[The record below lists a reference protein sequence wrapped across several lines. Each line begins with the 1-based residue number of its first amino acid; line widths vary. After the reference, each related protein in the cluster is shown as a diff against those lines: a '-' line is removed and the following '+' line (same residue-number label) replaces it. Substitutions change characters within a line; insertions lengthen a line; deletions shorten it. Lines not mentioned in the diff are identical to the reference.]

1 MQKSRRWSRLEQY
14 VLPVAA
20 TLFGAACGG
29 AQSAAPPASNVTTGG
44 EPAAV
49 VVPETAPADPAAPSG
64 DNSTERSVTPDAP
77 AAASATAPPVPAQP
91 VAAELPKDTL
101 VLHVGDSFAGSLG
114 VPLGKRFKAAGLRTV
129 LEFETSSYIPT
140 WASGEELEKYVG
152 RYMPDLVLVTLGA
165 NEFEIPNPEQ
175 RANAVRRLVKRLN
188 GVPCVWISPPKW
200 KEDTGVLAVVRDNCA
215 PCRYLDSDT
224 IVKDLPRR
232 KDGIHPSDDAREIWA
247 DAVLAWLTRE
257 RAGSPEHA
265 WELRAE
271 RPATASEVSVR

>member
-1 MQKSRRWSRLEQY
+1 
-14 VLPVAA
+14 VLSVAAACVVGCSAAQPPAPVATA
-20 TLFGAACGG
+20 GAADPVSDPG
-29 AQSAAPPASNVTTGG
+29 ATGTEVTAKTNAAETTPSNPTNGSDEALA
-44 EPAAV
+44 EPFA
-49 VVPETAPADPAAPSG
+49 TPAAPGAGSA
-64 DNSTERSVTPDAP
+64 EAAP
-77 AAASATAPPVPAQP
+77 V
-91 VAAELPKDTL
+91 ELPKDTL

-175 RANAVRRLVKRLN
+175 RAHAVKKLVKRLN
-188 GVPCVWISPPKW
+188 GLPCVWISPPRW
-200 KEDTGVLAVVRDNCA
+200 KMDSGVLAVVRENCA

-232 KDGIHPSDDAREIWA
+232 KDGIHPSDLARETWA
-247 DAVLAWLTRE
+247 DAVIAWLARE
-257 RAGSPEHA
+257 RAGSTERS
-265 WELRAE
+265 WELKAE
-271 RPATASEVSVR
+271 NAAATEPAREASVR

>member
-1 MQKSRRWSRLEQY
+1 LEQY
-14 VLPVAA
+14 LLPVAA
-20 TLFGAACGG
+20 ALVGAACGG
-29 AQSAAPPASNVTTGG
+29 VQSAPPSAPAVAAVG

-49 VVPETAPADPAAPSG
+49 DVPETAPVEPAEPS
-64 DNSTERSVTPDAP
+64 DANSTERSVTAEAPVTNATASTVAVAP
-77 AAASATAPPVPAQP
+77 AAE
-91 VAAELPKDTL
+91 ELPKNTL

-188 GVPCVWISPPKW
+188 GLPCVWISPPKW
-200 KEDTGVLAVVRDNCA
+200 KEDSGVLAVVRDNCA

-247 DAVLAWLTRE
+247 DAVLAWLARE
-257 RAGSPEHA
+257 RAGTPEHP
-265 WELRAE
+265 WELKTE
-271 RPATASEVSVR
+271 RSVASAEVSVR

>member
-1 MQKSRRWSRLEQY
+1 MEQY

-20 TLFGAACGG
+20 ALWSAACGG
-29 AQSAAPPASNVTTGG
+29 AQAAASDATGADG
-44 EPAAV
+44 PTAV
-49 VVPETAPADPAAPSG
+49 VVPETAPVERATARDDNSNQRSESSGPAAPS
-64 DNSTERSVTPDAP
+64 
-77 AAASATAPPVPAQP
+77 ATASP
-91 VAAELPKDTL
+91 VAAEPVVAELPKDTL

-140 WASGEELEKYVG
+140 WASGEALEKYVG

-188 GVPCVWISPPKW
+188 GLPCVWISPPKW
-200 KEDTGVLAVVRDNCA
+200 KQDSGVLAVVRENCA

-247 DAVLAWLTRE
+247 DAVLAWLARE
-257 RAGSPEHA
+257 RAGTPEHP
-265 WELRAE
+265 WELKAE
-271 RPATASEVSVR
+271 QSAATAEVSAR

>member
-1 MQKSRRWSRLEQY
+1 MEQY

-20 TLFGAACGG
+20 ALFGAACGG
-29 AQSAAPPASNVTTGG
+29 ARSAATLASDVATTPG

-49 VVPETAPADPAAPSG
+49 VVPETTPAETAAPS
-64 DNSTERSVTPDAP
+64 DANSTERSVTPDAP
-77 AAASATAPPVPAQP
+77 AATGATASLVVADPV
-91 VAAELPKDTL
+91 AELPKDTL

-188 GVPCVWISPPKW
+188 GLPCVWISPPKW
-200 KEDTGVLAVVRDNCA
+200 KQDSGVLAVVRENCA

-257 RAGSPEHA
+257 RAGTPEHP
-265 WELRAE
+265 WELKTERAS
-271 RPATASEVSVR
+271 PAAEVSVR

>member
-1 MQKSRRWSRLEQY
+1 MEQH
-14 VLPVAA
+14 VLPLAA
-20 TLFGAACGG
+20 ALWGVACGG
-29 AQSAAPPASNVTTGG
+29 ARAAVAPADASLDAKV
-44 EPAAV
+44 PAAV
-49 VVPETAPADPAAPSG
+49 VVPETAPSSIAAQPDS
-64 DNSTERSVTPDAP
+64 NSTNEGEKASDPTTAKDPIASLSPEPAPD
-77 AAASATAPPVPAQP
+77 
-91 VAAELPKDTL
+91 ELPKDTL

-188 GVPCVWISPPKW
+188 GVPCVWISPPNW
-200 KEDTGVLAVVRDNCA
+200 KQDSGVLAVVRENCA
-215 PCRYLDSDT
+215 PCRYLDSET

-232 KDGIHPSDDAREIWA
+232 KDGIHPSDDAREVWA
-247 DAVLAWLTRE
+247 DAVLAWLARE
-257 RAGSPEHA
+257 RAGS
-265 WELRAE
+265 AE
-271 RPATASEVSVR
+271 RPWALKADPAAASTEVSTR

>member
-1 MQKSRRWSRLEQY
+1 VSEAPSSNSTNGRDEALAQ
-14 VLPVAA
+14 PFA
-20 TLFGAACGG
+20 TPATP
-29 AQSAAPPASNVTTGG
+29 SAASG
-44 EPAAV
+44 EPE
-49 VVPETAPADPAAPSG
+49 PI
-64 DNSTERSVTPDAP
+64 
-77 AAASATAPPVPAQP
+77 
-91 VAAELPKDTL
+91 ELPKDTL

-175 RANAVRRLVKRLN
+175 RAHAVRKLVKRLN
-188 GVPCVWISPPKW
+188 GLPCVWISPPRW
-200 KEDTGVLAVVRDNCA
+200 KMDSGVLAVVRENCA

-232 KDGIHPSDDAREIWA
+232 KDGIHPSDTARETWA
-247 DAVLAWLTRE
+247 DAVIAWLARE
-257 RAGSPEHA
+257 RAGSA
-265 WELRAE
+265 ARSWELKAE
-271 RPATASEVSVR
+271 ISEPAPGREASVR

>member
-1 MQKSRRWSRLEQY
+1 LEQY
-14 VLPVAA
+14 LLPIAA
-20 TLFGAACGG
+20 ALFGAACGG
-29 AQSAAPPASNVTTGG
+29 VQSAPPSAPEVPALG
-44 EPAAV
+44 EPAV
-49 VVPETAPADPAAPSG
+49 VDVPETAPAEPAEPS
-64 DNSTERSVTPDAP
+64 DANPTERSATAEAP
-77 AAASATAPPVPAQP
+77 ATSATASTVAVEP
-91 VAAELPKDTL
+91 VAEELPKNTL

-152 RYMPDLVLVTLGA
+152 RYVPDLVLVTLGA

-188 GVPCVWISPPKW
+188 GLPCVWISPPKW
-200 KEDTGVLAVVRDNCA
+200 KQDSGVLAVVRDNCA

-247 DAVLAWLTRE
+247 DAVLAWLARE
-257 RAGSPEHA
+257 RAGTPDHP
-265 WELRAE
+265 WELRTE
-271 RPATASEVSVR
+271 PSATSAEVSVR

>member
-1 MQKSRRWSRLEQY
+1 MEQY
-14 VLPVAA
+14 VLPLAA
-20 TLFGAACGG
+20 ALWSAACAG
-29 AQSAAPPASNVTTGG
+29 AQSAAPPASDVTSDADG
-44 EPAAV
+44 PSAV
-49 VVPETAPADPAAPSG
+49 VVPDTAPAEVEPSAPAESNSKQRSDSALETVPSIPLASTAPEAAP
-64 DNSTERSVTPDAP
+64 
-77 AAASATAPPVPAQP
+77 
-91 VAAELPKDTL
+91 AELPKNTL

-140 WASGEELEKYVG
+140 WASGEELERYVG
-152 RYMPDLVLVTLGA
+152 RYMPSLVLVTLGA

-175 RANAVRRLVKRLN
+175 RASAVRRLVKRLN

-200 KEDTGVLAVVRDNCA
+200 KQDSGVLAVVRENCA

-247 DAVLAWLTRE
+247 DAVLAWLARE
-257 RAGSPEHA
+257 RAGTPEQPWA
-265 WELRAE
+265 LKVEQS
-271 RPATASEVSVR
+271 ATGAQVSAR

>member
-1 MQKSRRWSRLEQY
+1 LEQY
-14 VLPVAA
+14 LLPVAA
-20 TLFGAACGG
+20 ALFGAACSG
-29 AQSAAPPASNVTTGG
+29 AQSVPAAPDVTVTG

-49 VVPETAPADPAAPSG
+49 DVPETAPAERAEPS
-64 DNSTERSVTPDAP
+64 DANSTERSVTAEAP
-77 AAASATAPPVPAQP
+77 ATSATASTVALEPVSS
-91 VAAELPKDTL
+91 ELPKNTL

-200 KEDTGVLAVVRDNCA
+200 KEDSGVLAVVRDNCA

-224 IVKDLPRR
+224 IVRDLPRR

-257 RAGSPEHA
+257 RAGTPEHP
-265 WELRAE
+265 WELKAE
-271 RPATASEVSVR
+271 RSTASAEVSVR

>member
-1 MQKSRRWSRLEQY
+1 MLPLTAAVWS
-14 VLPVAA
+14 
-20 TLFGAACGG
+20 AACGG
-29 AQSAAPPASNVTTGG
+29 AQTAAPRAGVSSDADAPTAMIV
-44 EPAAV
+44 A
-49 VVPETAPADPAAPSG
+49 ETASPPPVTQHDLNAAL
-64 DNSTERSVTPDAP
+64 RSD
-77 AAASATAPPVPAQP
+77 AASETTPPNGAVAILAPEPVP
-91 VAAELPKDTL
+91 AELPKDTL

-200 KEDTGVLAVVRDNCA
+200 KEDSGVLAVVRENCA

-232 KDGIHPSDDAREIWA
+232 KDGIHPSDEAREIWA
-247 DAVLAWLTRE
+247 DAVLEWLARE
-257 RAGSPEHA
+257 RAGSPE
-265 WELRAE
+265 
-271 RPATASEVSVR
+271 RPWALKADPAAASAQFSAR

>member
-1 MQKSRRWSRLEQY
+1 MEQY
-14 VLPVAA
+14 LLPVAA
-20 TLFGAACGG
+20 ALFGAACSGT
-29 AQSAAPPASNVTTGG
+29 QSAAPSAPDVTAVG

-49 VVPETAPADPAAPSG
+49 DVPETAPAEPAEPS
-64 DNSTERSVTPDAP
+64 DANSTQRSVTADAP
-77 AAASATAPPVPAQP
+77 ATRATASTVALEPA
-91 VAAELPKDTL
+91 AAELPKNTL

-188 GVPCVWISPPKW
+188 GLPCVWISPPKW
-200 KEDTGVLAVVRDNCA
+200 KEDSGVLAVVRDNCA

-224 IVKDLPRR
+224 IVRDLPRR

-257 RAGSPEHA
+257 RAGTPEHP
-265 WELRAE
+265 WELKAE
-271 RPATASEVSVR
+271 RSTASAEVSVR

>member
-1 MQKSRRWSRLEQY
+1 MEQY
-14 VLPVAA
+14 LLPVAA
-20 TLFGAACGG
+20 ALGVAACSG
-29 AQSAAPPASNVTTGG
+29 AQTATPSASSPAEAG

-49 VVPETAPADPAAPSG
+49 VVPETAPAELSPPSESNSNARSVSADAAP
-64 DNSTERSVTPDAP
+64 VLTPP
-77 AAASATAPPVPAQP
+77 ASAPEPAP
-91 VAAELPKDTL
+91 AELPKDTL

-175 RANAVRRLVKRLN
+175 RVNAVRRLVKRLN

-200 KEDTGVLAVVRDNCA
+200 KQDSGVLAVVRENCA

-232 KDGIHPSDDAREIWA
+232 RDGIHPSDDAREIWA

-257 RAGSPEHA
+257 REGTP
-265 WELRAE
+265 E
-271 RPATASEVSVR
+271 RPWALKSESAPPAAQVSAR